1 MNLSDKIVVRMVQQ
15 CMYLLPE
22 AFCWA
27 GGISCLATLWLAGP
41 AGSWRLAWLSN
52 CLTRPRIGNP
62 YDVPS
67 LMGVRFSAGLR
78 GVQGVP
84 KESPG
89 GSRGSQGSPLGIPF
103 SAILTHGSR
112 FGVREE
118 K

>member
-1 MNLSDKIVVRMVQQ
+1 
-15 CMYLLPE
+15 MYLLPE

-67 LMGVRFSAGLR
+67 LMGVRFSATIRGCPSGLPEP
-78 GVQGVP
+78 VAH
-84 KESPG
+84 
-89 GSRGSQGSPLGIPF
+89 PLRVGTKK
-103 SAILTHGSR
+103 ILR
-112 FGVREE
+112 
-118 K
+118 